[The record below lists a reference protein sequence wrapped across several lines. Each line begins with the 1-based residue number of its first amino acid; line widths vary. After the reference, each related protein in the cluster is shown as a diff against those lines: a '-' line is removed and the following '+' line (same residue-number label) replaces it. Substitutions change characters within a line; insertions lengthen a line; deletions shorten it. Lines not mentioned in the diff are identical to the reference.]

1 MRNEMKAIRGPHIT
15 DRSLIRVAWAVDHGA
30 FLFIHR
36 KQIHCH
42 SLDKLSFKIHIAD
55 TFIFSAAPH
64 FKKPKQETRN

>member
-15 DRSLIRVAWAVDHGA
+15 DSSLIRVAWAVDHGA

-42 SLDKLSFKIHIAD
+42 SLDKF
-55 TFIFSAAPH
+55 
-64 FKKPKQETRN
+64 